1 MQNKNKGFR
10 MVDIMENQNIIKKLI
25 HISKEKKALMQNIF
39 DLTNRQRRF
48 LELEKIETVLKQID
62 LKDKY
67 ISEVDEL
74 DVKFYT
80 LFNELKKNLAVDSID
95 KMDVEKYPQ
104 MKILKDIVKK
114 ILKLTEKIKIVDNQ
128 NINML
133 KQDMDEIRDK
143 LKGVKKGQKATNAYG
158 AYKNQISSMFFDK
171 KK

>member
-104 MKILKDIVKK
+104 MKILKDIVKE
-114 ILKLTEKIKIVDNQ
+114 ILKLTENIKIVDNQ

>member
-1 MQNKNKGFR
+1 